1 MSVTTLRDTL
11 TTLLPSGRVLTDAES
26 LEGYQA
32 DWSWAAVA
40 AKAAGAPEGRPELI
54 VCPHNVAEVVEA
66 VRAAARHGVPLV
78 PWGGGS
84 GVQGASVPVRGG
96 IVLDLSALARI
107 RDINLVAMTA
117 TVEAGLVCDRFEE
130 ALQAVGHTFPHYPA
144 SSWLG
149 TIGGYIATRG
159 AGVMSTRYGKIE
171 DLVLSVEAVL
181 PDGSLVHT
189 LPVPRHACGP
199 DLTGLFI
206 GAEGT
211 MGVVTAAT
219 VRIKPR
225 PQAREFRTLS
235 FPDLESGIEA
245 GRRMMLDGIRPP
257 VMRLYDSA
265 ATISSLSRVI
275 GTPLTLPTMV
285 LVFEGRPE
293 LACAEAALSVEHG
306 TACGGRE
313 LEHRISET
321 WWDHRFDFYHPPHY
335 PTLPSIW
342 GTIDVVATY
351 DRLLPTYR
359 ALHEALLPHFAGDGF
374 RLTTHLSHWYDWGS
388 MLYARFTIPEGPSD
402 YAAARRLN
410 EEIWE
415 RGVDAALRSGAV
427 INDHHGVGL
436 KLAPFLRRQ
445 YGTAYPLLMT
455 IKRAVDP
462 QGIMNPGKWLE
473 DYESRPARPD
483 PDAST

>member
-1 MSVTTLRDTL
+1 VSVTMLRDTL
-11 TTLLPSGRVLTDAES
+11 GTLLPAGRVLTDPES
-26 LEGYQA
+26 LERYQA

-40 AKAAGAPEGRPELI
+40 AKAAGTPEGRPDLI
-54 VCPHNVAEVVEA
+54 VCPHNVGEVVDA
-66 VRAAARHGVPLV
+66 VRAAARHGTPLV
-78 PWGGGS
+78 AWGGGS

-96 IVLDLSALARI
+96 IVLDLSALTGI
-107 RDINLVAMTA
+107 RDINAQAMTA

-130 ALQAVGHTFPHYPA
+130 ALHARGLTFPHYPA

-181 PDGSLVHT
+181 PDGSLIQT

-199 DLTGLFI
+199 DLTGLFV

-225 PQAREFRTLS
+225 PAAREFRTLS
-235 FPDLESGIEA
+235 FPDLASGLEA
-245 GRRMMLDGIRPP
+245 GRRMMMDGIHPP
-257 VMRLYDSA
+257 VMRLYDASA
-265 ATISSLSRVI
+265 AAHSLSRVI
-275 GTPLTLPTMV
+275 GTPLSEPTTV

-293 LACAEAALSVEHG
+293 LVRVEAALAVEHG

-313 LEHRISET
+313 METRISET
-321 WWDHRFDFYHPPHY
+321 WWDHRFDFYHPPYY

-351 DRLLPTYR
+351 DRLLPAYR
-359 ALHEALLPHFAGDGF
+359 ALHEALLPRFAGHGL

-388 MLYARFTIPEGPSD
+388 MLYTRFMIPEGPSD
-402 YAAARRLN
+402 YDAAQRLN
-410 EEIWE
+410 AEIWE
-415 RGVDAALRSGAV
+415 TGINAALHSGAV

-462 QGIMNPGKWLE
+462 EGIMNPGKWLD
-473 DYESRPARPD
+473 DY
-483 PDAST
+483 